1 MQRAFRAW
9 PVAAALIAISACG
22 GKPETETAAEAAAP
36 EEKTVNVLNWS
47 DYIGDTTVADFE
59 KKTGIKVTY
68 DVFDSN
74 EVLETKLLSGR
85 SGYDIVVPTAPFLE
99 RQIKAGV
106 FLPLD
111 RSKLPNLKNMDP
123 ELMQRVAAHDP
134 GNQYSL
140 IYLWGTI
147 GLGYNPELVKR
158 ALGTDTIDSWSIL
171 LEPENAK
178 KLAKCG
184 IAILDAP
191 TDVFGSVAI
200 YKGLDPN
207 SEKPEDLKVVEE
219 TLTKVRPY
227 IRYFHSSSYI
237 NDLAAGEICLALGWS
252 GDVLQARDRGAAAA
266 KPVTVKYAIPKE
278 GAINYF
284 DMLAIPADAPHP
296 DNAHAFLNYLMEP
309 EVIAK
314 VDQQGALRE
323 RQRWPRCRSWTNR
336 SATTR
341 TSIRAPRCARG
352 CTRTSWSHRPSAATS
367 TAPGPESAADSD
379 ECAAGPLAGSSWRRH
394 CSPPAAAIRSGD
406 PAAATA
412 RRGQGPPRLQL
423 DRLHRQDHDR
433 RLRGS

>member
-1 MQRAFRAW
+1 MLRAFRAW
-9 PVAAALIAISACG
+9 PVAAAILAMSACG
-22 GKPETETAAEAAAP
+22 GKPAAEKAADAAAP
-36 EEKTVNVLNWS
+36 EEKAVNVLNWS
-47 DYIGDTTVADFE
+47 DYIAETTVADFQQ
-59 KKTGIKVTY
+59 KSGIKVTY

-74 EVLETKLLSGR
+74 EVLETKLLAGR

-111 RSKLPNLKNMDP
+111 KSKLPNLKNMDP
-123 ELMQRVAAHDP
+123 DLTQRVAAHDP

-147 GLGYNPELVKR
+147 GLGYNPDMVKK
-158 ALGTDTIDSWSIL
+158 ALGTDTIDSWAIL

-219 TLTKVRPY
+219 ALMKVRPH

-266 KPVTVKYAIPKE
+266 TPVRVKYAIPKE

-296 DNAHAFLNYLMEP
+296 DNAHALLNYLMEP

-314 VDQQGALRE
+314 V
-323 RQRWPRCRSWTNR
+323 TNKVR
-336 SATTR
+336 FANGNLASLPFVDE
-341 TSIRAPRCARG
+341 SIRNDPNIYPGAEVRARLHPDLVESQEFSRDLNRAW
-352 CTRTSWSHRPSAATS
+352 TR
-367 TAPGPESAADSD
+367 
-379 ECAAGPLAGSSWRRH
+379 
-394 CSPPAAAIRSGD
+394 IRSG
-406 PAAATA
+406 
-412 RRGQGPPRLQL
+412 Q
-423 DRLHRQDHDR
+423 
-433 RLRGS
+433 

>member
-1 MQRAFRAW
+1 MLRAFRAW
-9 PVAAALIAISACG
+9 PVAAAILAMCACG
-22 GKPETETAAEAAAP
+22 GKPAAEKAADAAAP
-36 EEKTVNVLNWS
+36 EEKAVNVLNWS
-47 DYIGDTTVADFE
+47 DYIAETTVADFE
-59 KKTGIKVTY
+59 QKSGIKVTY

-74 EVLETKLLSGR
+74 EVLETKLLAGR

-111 RSKLPNLKNMDP
+111 KSKLPNLKNMDP
-123 ELMQRVAAHDP
+123 DLTQRVAAHDP

-147 GLGYNPELVKR
+147 GLGYNPDMVKK
-158 ALGTDTIDSWSIL
+158 ALGTDTIDSWAIL

-207 SEKPEDLKVVEE
+207 SEKPEDLEVVEE
-219 TLTKVRPY
+219 ALMKVRPH

-266 KPVTVKYAIPKE
+266 TPVRVKYAIPKE

-296 DNAHAFLNYLMEP
+296 DNAHALLNYLMEP

-314 VDQQGALRE
+314 V
-323 RQRWPRCRSWTNR
+323 TNKVR
-336 SATTR
+336 FANGNLASLPFVDE
-341 TSIRAPRCARG
+341 SIRNDPNIYPGAEVRARLHPDLVESQEFSRDLNRAW
-352 CTRTSWSHRPSAATS
+352 TR
-367 TAPGPESAADSD
+367 
-379 ECAAGPLAGSSWRRH
+379 
-394 CSPPAAAIRSGD
+394 IRSG
-406 PAAATA
+406 
-412 RRGQGPPRLQL
+412 Q
-423 DRLHRQDHDR
+423 
-433 RLRGS
+433 

>member
-9 PVAAALIAISACG
+9 PVAAAILAISACG
-22 GKPETETAAEAAAP
+22 GKPEAEKAAEPAAP
-36 EEKTVNVLNWS
+36 EEKSVNVLNWS

-59 KKTGIKVTY
+59 KRTGIKVTY

-111 RSKLPNLKNMDP
+111 KSKLPNLKNMDP
-123 ELMQRVAAHDP
+123 DIMQRVAAHDP
-134 GNQYSL
+134 GNQYS
-140 IYLWGTI
+140 ITYLWGTI

-266 KPVTVKYAIPKE
+266 KPVTVKYAIPRE

-296 DNAHAFLNYLMEP
+296 DNAHAFMNYLMEP

-314 VDQQGALRE
+314 ATNKVRFANGNLASLPFVDE
-323 RQRWPRCRSWTNR
+323 
-336 SATTR
+336 
-341 TSIRAPRCARG
+341 SIRNDPNIY
-352 CTRTSWSHRPSAATS
+352 
-367 TAPGPESAADSD
+367 PGPEVRARLHPDLVESQAFSRDLNRA
-379 ECAAGPLAGSSWRRH
+379 WTRV
-394 CSPPAAAIRSGD
+394 RSG
-406 PAAATA
+406 
-412 RRGQGPPRLQL
+412 Q
-423 DRLHRQDHDR
+423 
-433 RLRGS
+433 

>member
-22 GKPETETAAEAAAP
+22 GKPEAETAAEAAAP

-59 KKTGIKVTY
+59 QKTGIKVTY

-123 ELMQRVAAHDP
+123 DIMQRVAAHDP
-134 GNQYSL
+134 GNQYS
-140 IYLWGTI
+140 ITYLWGTI

-266 KPVTVKYAIPKE
+266 KPVIVKYAIPKE

-314 VDQQGALRE
+314 ATNKVRFANGNLASLQFVDE
-323 RQRWPRCRSWTNR
+323 
-336 SATTR
+336 
-341 TSIRAPRCARG
+341 SIRNDPNIY
-352 CTRTSWSHRPSAATS
+352 
-367 TAPGPESAADSD
+367 PGPEVRARLHPDLVESQEFSRDLNRA
-379 ECAAGPLAGSSWRRH
+379 WTRV
-394 CSPPAAAIRSGD
+394 RSG
-406 PAAATA
+406 
-412 RRGQGPPRLQL
+412 Q
-423 DRLHRQDHDR
+423 
-433 RLRGS
+433 